1 MTGEIMK
8 ISSISEDNYLI
19 FLNKERY
26 TFPPFDKRQLSKYL
40 KDILQKIKKFYN
52 ISLHGYYEIEIY
64 QDSNYG
70 SIFEMN
76 KISDDYFDLFNKKME
91 LQILCHEKESFLYEI
106 EDLEFLQK
114 FQKNYDAVY
123 EYKNHYYIS
132 FQNLVRQKIYYQFLE
147 HTRIVYGEEKEK
159 IIKNGN
165 ILFQNKK
172 SSCIMKLEG

>member
-1 MTGEIMK
+1 
-8 ISSISEDNYLI
+8 
-19 FLNKERY
+19 
-26 TFPPFDKRQLSKYL
+26 
-40 KDILQKIKKFYN
+40 
-52 ISLHGYYEIEIY
+52 
-64 QDSNYG
+64 
-70 SIFEMN
+70 MN

-159 IIKNGN
+159 IIENGN